1 MITNQRVLLN
11 VSLILVWNFVR
22 IPRSFTFL
30 AETVENY
37 GKIEN
42 LVGGEKSQVE
52 GYGQSP
58 GTTPVLFTSF
68 GKCS

>member
-11 VSLILVWNFVR
+11 VSLFLVWNFFGFQEVLHSR
-22 IPRSFTFL
+22 